1 MREAETLVIMFGG
14 AWVVDRRIQV
24 NIAKYSCRSS
34 YWRKKHPQDVSRAA
48 VHQNVRTIF
57 NGPVDKIVEKGG
69 CSFAGT
75 VENKLITNLN
85 PDDKAGI
92 DSDVETEP
100 FSKKHKALY
109 EEVQGTRIKRKE
121 VASRRIQGHVE
132 EESLWKLSRCLIGT
146 MATDCNTEEVKRR
159 LHNWGLGDLVIKSM
173 GGRRFLI
180 DLNDDE
186 LLRLMEEQQWSLLKE
201 VFLEVCYWS
210 EDFKVP
216 VRTTWVE
223 VVGMPLHCWNYMTF
237 KRIAECWGSLVALG
251 ENINQSQGCEKM
263 SLLIQTNQLKKIED
277 IIGIEVGNEVYEARI
292 YELYIIKVSTSSLK
306 SCLGEKDDRKIVSET
321 GESSSEST
329 TMSAQIE
336 KTVSSGDNPIGIDE
350 ALNVVCMGKSFHD
363 YESTQ
368 NKDKSRS
375 LGEPDLVGC
384 RPEAHSVDSVSTH
397 SSNSVLGDDLV
408 RNKSKNIPN
417 KDVGPKWVDVVNGI
431 EKSMLPTD
439 PNVNNPCYQQA
450 LEDSNSI
457 GCQENEPVNIVN
469 VDKVTGR
476 EECENPIQKSLVQKE
491 KAQEQMGGILP
502 ASKVIKAVE
511 WAKLSERNLP
521 DLGHRDEER
530 GTLVLPELQQK
541 TNPVESSGFIAG
553 ESVELCG
560 RKLTFMDHQEV
571 ESCSF
576 DLPEFQQKSKPAR
589 VKRREHLSCTIVT
602 AFWLCFLSFWFVRD
616 FEICIW

>member
-109 EEVQGTRIKRKE
+109 EEVQ
-121 VASRRIQGHVE
+121 
-132 EESLWKLSRCLIGT
+132 
-146 MATDCNTEEVKRR
+146 
-159 LHNWGLGDLVIKSM
+159 
-173 GGRRFLI
+173 
-180 DLNDDE
+180 
-186 LLRLMEEQQWSLLKE
+186 
-201 VFLEVCYWS
+201 
-210 EDFKVP
+210 
-216 VRTTWVE
+216 
-223 VVGMPLHCWNYMTF
+223 
-237 KRIAECWGSLVALG
+237 
-251 ENINQSQGCEKM
+251 
-263 SLLIQTNQLKKIED
+263 
-277 IIGIEVGNEVYEARI
+277 
-292 YELYIIKVSTSSLK
+292 
-306 SCLGEKDDRKIVSET
+306 GEKDDRKIVSET

-589 VKRREHLSCTIVT
+589 VKRYGSLQHFQYKDLSAAEKKKLERYRKRKKKGLKFPEQSEIEGRS
-602 AFWLCFLSFWFVRD
+602 LSDSDLKTRWENGIKEAKETLEVGKKVGIEFIGD
-616 FEICIW
+616 EQEIILDLVNLELGNHPNQN